1 MILIYCCRHPTPFHR
16 PSFSS
21 VVQKLSV
28 PDTKILKL
36 SDEDKAVHPEASK
49 LGAELDKSVEVYK
62 DLQELYLH
70 SL

>member
-1 MILIYCCRHPTPFHR
+1 M
-16 PSFSS
+16 
-21 VVQKLSV
+21 